1 MNLIGIVSLKIP
13 NIAEKEVG
21 MARILKL
28 IILKV
33 INFQSQSCPGDRMSS
48 PTLSPTLDVEM
59 TNTSSASSSAT
70 RRSTRVANSDAI
82 EETEIDNSAGQSFSN

>member
-13 NIAEKEVG
+13 NITEKEVG

-59 TNTSSASSSAT
+59 TNTSSASAT

>member
-1 MNLIGIVSLKIP
+1 MHLIGIVSLKIP
-13 NIAEKEVG
+13 NITEKEVG

-59 TNTSSASSSAT
+59 TNTSSASAT